1 MMFRGGSEATID
13 EKGRVKIPAK
23 FRTPLIET
31 FGPRL
36 YITSWA
42 VPSVRIYPI
51 TEWEKIERIMRD
63 SGRANDP
70 RVRRFLWSTS
80 IYGDEQE
87 IDGQGRIL
95 IPPRLRKFARMEGEV
110 IVCGYP
116 TNELEIWN
124 ESLFH
129 ERFGEEPMSEADQ
142 SYISDLIKEGS
153 NAGVHSHSSDETGD
167 RRDP

>member
-1 MMFRGGSEATID
+1 MFRGGAEATVD
-13 EKGRVKIPAK
+13 EKGRVKIPSK
-23 FRTPLIET
+23 FRVPLIET

-36 YITSWA
+36 FITSWA
-42 VPSVRIYPI
+42 VPSVRIYPLS
-51 TEWEKIERIMRD
+51 EWEKIENIMRI

-80 IYGDEQE
+80 LYGDEQE

-110 IVCGYP
+110 VVCGYP
-116 TNELEIWN
+116 TNELEIWK

-129 ERFGEEPMSEADQ
+129 ERFGEEPMSEGDQ
-142 SYISDLIKEGS
+142 SYISDLIKEGTDAEIRS
-153 NAGVHSHSSDETGD
+153 RSGHDKGGPEGS
-167 RRDP
+167 